1 MKPIV
6 ASAACAE
13 RAPKAVPRVRAA
25 LPCNRCRRE
34 ILPKSMCLL
43 LGGWTAANSR
53 LRRSGGAR
61 NLYRNLHATALLI
74 SITSHRI
81 EMYDLYWLERSGLKL
96 VQAWEGPK
104 FQRHFW
110 IVCKGV
116 KQFSTPDSAVSIQA
130 RADSDHL
137 PPAQAGLGCWDRFEN
152 FLAAS

>member
-1 MKPIV
+1 MHVP
-6 ASAACAE
+6 
-13 RAPKAVPRVRAA
+13 APF
-25 LPCNRCRRE
+25 
-34 ILPKSMCLL
+34 
-43 LGGWTAANSR
+43 GGWTAANSR

-96 VQAWEGPK
+96 VQAWESPK

-116 KQFSTPDSAVSIQA
+116 KQFSTPDSAVPKRFHPFSGDQVRVRELIEK
-130 RADSDHL
+130 L
-137 PPAQAGLGCWDRFEN
+137 PAYSLGATTCI
-152 FLAAS
+152 